1 MRLRLKSAIGAGL
14 LLLTGHFAIAQSAN
28 VDVNLNIRHSV
39 GGISDFG
46 RDRHITMHASL
57 YENAW
62 EDELDQADYL
72 FNELDIQLGRDNG
85 IASFLHQ
92 FTPEDENNRNHHD
105 PDSLTVLLNF
115 WKGEYQRRITDRGLL
130 PFKEKQGKGA
140 IMGTNAHPTYPTLS
154 YFDDGLNGSAWG
166 RENGF
171 IWIPQDI
178 ETSAA
183 WMVQYLEEFFVENAS
198 QDGVEIPEYW
208 EVINEPD
215 FELNTGQFMM
225 SSWEDVMEYHNL
237 VAKGIKEKLGSR
249 APKIGGMTWGL
260 HDLFRGDGFSRFRDP
275 NYVANFYGN
284 TPADQVAV
292 AYARSQVDTP
302 LFALPSDVDWY
313 QWDVIWKEFLD
324 RAGENMDFYSVH
336 FYDWPLY
343 QNQGGQRRSGGHV
356 EATLE
361 MLEWYDVYKNG
372 KNNRKPVII
381 SEYGAVANAWDP
393 MPHDTRYDWENLK
406 PFSAMMMQFLERPDY
421 IELSMPFHLLKAQFR
436 DIDNN
441 GDGIPEVVYH
451 YKTLRDDDG
460 DGEWERSELVKWY
473 ELWDDVD
480 GTRVDTMSSDP
491 DIQVDSY
498 VDGNVAYLILNNLQ
512 EEATTINLNFFE
524 DNNNNPSSVRIKHL
538 YLEGVRDIVLSD
550 NTTNNIPSS
559 VTVNPEATMILKY
572 TFPNAVAVN
581 ETSVENKFYGEPVSD
596 NQRVNIQGGD
606 NTFFVN
612 NVDVPSNPNQ
622 AEAMVKITA
631 TLFDAPQTENG
642 FLSLNKFTF
651 NGVEVD
657 VPFDW
662 RGEQQFRSKWFG
674 ALEIPVPASLVQRN
688 NTIVVDFQHVGEVN
702 IVNLLTWDFSKT
714 PGRSNPGDE
723 VVIVDATGVN
733 VTPATLTID
742 EGQTGTLTA
751 NVLPQN
757 ATNKGVVWSSNNTNV
772 ATVNSSGVVTGVN
785 NGNAI
790 ITATTN
796 DGNFTDTTNVTV
808 NDGGNQTISVTGVN
822 VTPASLS
829 ISEGQTGNLTAG
841 IVPQNASNQAV
852 VWSSNN
858 TNVATV
864 NSSGVV
870 TGVNNGTAIITA
882 TTNDG
887 NFTDTTNV
895 TVTSGGGGSVGQNL
909 ALNKP
914 ATHSSTYLN
923 NNNFSAA
930 AAVDGSLANNN
941 FNHTENDTNAWLQVD
956 LGVVSDITTIEVYNR
971 TNCCINRLSNFHVFV
986 SDTPFASTNL
996 NTTINQSGVGNFFT
1010 SGQAGSP
1017 TTLNVN
1023 RTGRFVRVQLS
1034 GTNFLHVKEL
1044 VVNGTTG
1051 NGGGPGG
1058 GNDTLVIEAEDFD
1071 TTGGTF
1077 NDAFAGGPGLG
1088 VNDAGANI
1096 NYVNAGDFATYNI
1109 NVATAGVYSIEYMI
1123 STPSDNAQIQF
1134 VLDGVTVATDNV
1146 PNNGAWDSFGPLN
1159 SSSTVNLS
1167 AGSHTIRLNAS
1178 GSNQWQWNLDKIT
1191 LQTGTGAKALSA
1203 SVGVNQA
1210 KLFPNPVVSELNFSN
1225 VDNFD
1230 TAVIYSLN
1238 GSKVLEID
1246 LTLNS
1251 NVNLSQLSNGI
1262 YMVQLNGV
1270 LKKEVHKI
1278 VVQH

>member
-1 MRLRLKSAIGAGL
+1 MKSELKKVLGVGL
-14 LLLTGHFAIAQSAN
+14 LMFVGNLGIAQTAN
-28 VDVNLNIRHSV
+28 VDVNLNIKHSV
-39 GGISDFG
+39 GGVSDFG

-85 IASFLHQ
+85 IASFLHR

-105 PDSLTVLLNF
+105 PDSLTVLLDF
-115 WKGEYQRRITDRGLL
+115 WKGEYQQRITDRGLL
-130 PFKEKQGKGA
+130 PFKEKQGRGA

-154 YFDDGLNGSAWG
+154 YFDNGLNGSTWG

-178 ETSAA
+178 ETSAE

-198 QDGVEIPEYW
+198 EEGVQIPEYW

-237 VAKGIKEKLGSR
+237 VAKGIKERLGSR

-275 NYVANFYGN
+275 NYVANFYG
-284 TPADQVAV
+284 TTAADQIAV
-292 AYARSQVDTP
+292 DYARSQVDTP

-336 FYDWPLY
+336 FYDWPRY
-343 QNQGGQRRSGGHV
+343 QNNGGQRRSGGHV

-436 DIDNN
+436 DIDSN

-473 ELWDDVD
+473 ELWADVD

-498 VDGNVAYLILNNLQ
+498 VDGNEVYLILNNLQ
-512 EEATTINLNFFE
+512 EQATTIDLNFFE
-524 DNNNNPSSVRIKHL
+524 DNNNNATSVRIKHL

-596 NQRVNIQGGD
+596 DQRVNIQGGD

-612 NVDVPSNPNQ
+612 NVDVPANPNQ
-622 AEAMVKITA
+622 AEAMVKMTV

-651 NGVEVD
+651 NGVDVD

-714 PGRSNPGDE
+714 PGRSNPTDQPD
-723 VVIVDATGVN
+723 IVDATGIN
-733 VTPATLTID
+733 VTPASLTID
-742 EGQTGTLTA
+742 EGQTGTLSASVT
-751 NVLPQN
+751 PSN
-757 ATNKGVVWSSNNTNV
+757 ATNQSVTWSSSNTNV
-772 ATVNSSGVVTGVN
+772 ATVNGSGVVTGVN
-785 NGNAI
+785 EGSAV
-790 ITATTN
+790 ITATTAN
-796 DGNFTDTTNVTV
+796 GNFTDTTNVTV
-808 NDGGNQTISVTGVN
+808 NDT
-822 VTPASLS
+822 
-829 ISEGQTGNLTAG
+829 
-841 IVPQNASNQAV
+841 
-852 VWSSNN
+852 N
-858 TNVATV
+858 T
-864 NSSGVV
+864 
-870 TGVNNGTAIITA
+870 
-882 TTNDG
+882 
-887 NFTDTTNV
+887 
-895 TVTSGGGGSVGQNL
+895 GGGGGGPVVIPVGNNI

-914 ATHSSTYLN
+914 ATQSSDYLGA
-923 NNNFSAA
+923 NFASL
-930 AAVDGSLANNN
+930 AVDGNQSSI
-941 FNHTENDTNAWLQVD
+941 NHTNNDANAWLQVD
-956 LGVVSDITTIEVYNR
+956 LGSVSDITTVQVFNR
-971 TNCCINRLSNFHVFV
+971 TDCCQGRLSNFHVLV
-986 SDTPFASTNL
+986 SNTPFSSTDL
-996 NTTINQSGVGNFFT
+996 NATINQSGVGNFFT
-1010 SGQAGSP
+1010 SGNAGSP
-1017 TTLNVN
+1017 TLIDVN
-1023 RTGRFVRVQLS
+1023 RTGRYVRVQLAGS
-1034 GTNFLHVKEL
+1034 NFLHVQEL
-1044 VVNGTTG
+1044 VVNGTEGT
-1051 NGGGPGG
+1051 NTGGGTPPTGG
-1058 GNDTLVIEAEDFD
+1058 GSATLVIEAEDFA
-1071 TTGGTF
+1071 TTNGTF

-1096 NYVNAGDFATYNI
+1096 NYVNSGDFATYNI
-1109 NVATAGVYSIEYMI
+1109 NVATAGDYSIEYLI
-1123 STPSDNAQIQF
+1123 STPSDNSQIQF
-1134 VLDGVTVATDNV
+1134 VVDGVVAATDNV
-1146 PNNGAWDSFGPLN
+1146 PNNGAWDTFGAIN
-1159 SSSTVNLS
+1159 ASSTVNLS
-1167 AGSHTIRLNAS
+1167 AGAHTIRINAT
-1178 GSNQWQWNLDKIT
+1178 GSNVWQWNLDRIT
-1191 LQTGTGAKALSA
+1191 LSTGNSGAKALSDELLP
-1203 SVGVNQA
+1203 SVNIY
-1210 KLFPNPVVSELNFSN
+1210 PNPVATNLNFSN
-1225 VDNFD
+1225 VDEFD
-1230 TAVIYSLN
+1230 SATLYSLD
-1238 GSKVLEID
+1238 GSNVIEVDLTKTQSID
-1246 LTLNS
+1246 LS
-1251 NVNLSQLSNGI
+1251 NVSNGVYI
-1262 YMVQLNGV
+1262 VQIKGAVKQELQ
-1270 LKKEVHKI
+1270 K
-1278 VVQH
+1278 VVVRH

>member
-1 MRLRLKSAIGAGL
+1 MKSELKKVLGVGL
-14 LLLTGHFAIAQSAN
+14 LMFVGNLGIAQTAN
-28 VDVNLNIRHSV
+28 VDVNLNIKHSV
-39 GGISDFG
+39 GGVSDFG

-62 EDELDQADYL
+62 EGEVDQADYL

-105 PDSLTVLLNF
+105 PDSLTVLLDF
-115 WKGEYQRRITDRGLL
+115 WKGEYQQRITDRGLL

-154 YFDDGLNGSAWG
+154 YFDNGLNGSAWG
-166 RENGF
+166 RDNGF

-198 QDGVEIPEYW
+198 EEGVEIPEYW

-275 NYVANFYGN
+275 NYVANFYGT

-292 AYARSQVDTP
+292 DYARSQVDTP
-302 LFALPSDVDWY
+302 LFALQSDVDWY

-512 EEATTINLNFFE
+512 EEATTISLNFFE

-550 NTTNNIPSS
+550 NTTNNIPSA
-559 VTVNPEATMILKY
+559 VTLNPEATMVLKY

-612 NVDVPSNPNQ
+612 NVDVPSNPSQ
-622 AEAMVKITA
+622 AEAMVKMTV
-631 TLFDAPQTENG
+631 TLFDAPQIENG

-651 NGVEVD
+651 NGVDID

-714 PGRSNPGDE
+714 PGRSNPTDQPD
-723 VVIVDATGVN
+723 IVDTTGVN
-733 VTPATLTID
+733 VTPASLTID
-742 EGQTGTLTA
+742 EGQTGTLSASVT
-751 NVLPQN
+751 PSN
-757 ATNKGVVWSSNNTNV
+757 ATNQSVTWSSSNTNV
-772 ATVNSSGVVTGVN
+772 ATVNGSGIVTGVN
-785 NGNAI
+785 AGNAI
-790 ITATTN
+790 ITATTSN
-796 DGNFTDTTNVTV
+796 GNFTDTTNVTV
-808 NDGGNQTISVTGVN
+808 NDT
-822 VTPASLS
+822 
-829 ISEGQTGNLTAG
+829 
-841 IVPQNASNQAV
+841 
-852 VWSSNN
+852 N
-858 TNVATV
+858 T
-864 NSSGVV
+864 
-870 TGVNNGTAIITA
+870 
-882 TTNDG
+882 
-887 NFTDTTNV
+887 
-895 TVTSGGGGSVGQNL
+895 GGGGGPIIPVGDNI

-914 ATHSSTYLN
+914 ATQSSDYLGA
-923 NNNFSAA
+923 NFASL
-930 AAVDGSLANNN
+930 AVDGNQSSI
-941 FNHTENDTNAWLQVD
+941 NHTNNDANAWLQVD
-956 LGVVSDITTIEVYNR
+956 LGSVSDITNIQVFNR
-971 TNCCINRLSNFHVFV
+971 TDCCQGRLSNFHVFV
-986 SDTPFASTNL
+986 SDTPFTSTNL
-996 NTTINQSGVGNFFT
+996 TSTINQSGVGNFFT
-1010 SGQAGSP
+1010 SGNGGNP
-1017 TTLNVN
+1017 TVIAAN
-1023 RTGRFVRVQLS
+1023 RTGRYVRVQLAGS
-1034 GTNFLHVKEL
+1034 NFLHVQEL
-1044 VVNGTTG
+1044 VVNGTEGTNTG
-1051 NGGGPGG
+1051 GGGGGPVTG
-1058 GNDTLVIEAEDFD
+1058 GNATLVIEAEDFN
-1071 TTGGTF
+1071 TTNGTF
-1077 NDAFAGGPGLG
+1077 DDAFAGGPGLG
-1088 VNDAGANI
+1088 VNDAGSNI
-1096 NYVNAGDFATYNI
+1096 NYVNSGDFATYNI
-1109 NVATAGVYSIEYMI
+1109 NVATAGVYSIEYLI
-1123 STPSDNAQIQF
+1123 STPSDNSQIQF
-1134 VLDGVTVATDNV
+1134 VVDGVVASTDNV
-1146 PNNGAWDSFGPLN
+1146 PNNGSWDSFGTIN
-1159 SSSTVNLS
+1159 ASSTVNLS
-1167 AGSHTIRLNAS
+1167 AGAHTIRVNAT
-1178 GSNQWQWNLDKIT
+1178 GSNVWQWNLDRIT
-1191 LQTGTGAKALSA
+1191 LRTGNSGAKALADEILSTV
-1203 SVGVNQA
+1203 SVY
-1210 KLFPNPVVSELNFSN
+1210 PNPVADVLNFDNIDEFETATIFSLDGSSVIDVDLTTTQSVDLSN
-1225 VDNFD
+1225 VSAGVYIVQIKG
-1230 TAVIYSLN
+1230 AVKQELH
-1238 GSKVLEID
+1238 KV
-1246 LTLNS
+1246 
-1251 NVNLSQLSNGI
+1251 
-1262 YMVQLNGV
+1262 
-1270 LKKEVHKI
+1270 
-1278 VVQH
+1278 VVEH